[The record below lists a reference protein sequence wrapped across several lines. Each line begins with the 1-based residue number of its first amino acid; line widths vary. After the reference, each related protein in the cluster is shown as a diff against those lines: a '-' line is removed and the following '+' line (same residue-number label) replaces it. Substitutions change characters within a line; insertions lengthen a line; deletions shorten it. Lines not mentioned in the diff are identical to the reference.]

1 MAHAPLAS
9 AVVKVV
15 EDILGQDAPVYAL
28 DTRIDQTPEGR
39 RKQAAD
45 MINELLE
52 DGELLL
58 LVDFLGGT
66 PSNVVIPYLGREG
79 VDIVSGF
86 NIPLLFK
93 AVDWAREGRAVEE
106 AAMALKAY
114 GSQHIERVA
123 DRLTSKA

>member
-1 MAHAPLAS
+1 M
-9 AVVKVV
+9 
-15 EDILGQDAPVYAL
+15 
-28 DTRIDQTPEGR
+28 
-39 RKQAAD
+39 
-45 MINELLE
+45 LE